1 MVPLTRPGVNT
12 LAGAGGGWARS
23 AAAVRGMVTRR
34 RPGGDPAVT
43 TPGSFGVMVV
53 NGTGCRAVSNGV
65 GCVAVELLSIED
77 AGEPAYVHAQA
88 DRRSCARSRE

>member
-1 MVPLTRPGVNT
+1 
-12 LAGAGGGWARS
+12 
-23 AAAVRGMVTRR
+23 
-34 RPGGDPAVT
+34 
-43 TPGSFGVMVV
+43 MVV
-53 NGTGCRAVSNGV
+53 DGTGCRAVSNGV